1 MDRQQLAEV
10 QVADV
15 KILQKVNAAN
25 REAFSVKYPGQIE
38 HCLRLVMERLQAG
51 LDKRDGVDV
60 ANPDTWR
67 MTTREILDLS
77 ESASMLNEIRRG
89 F

>member
-1 MDRQQLAEV
+1 MEPTGQDQAVQEV
-10 QVADV
+10 L
-15 KILQKVNAAN
+15 IMQKVNRVH
-25 REAFSVKYPGQIE
+25 REAFSEKYPNQVE

-51 LDKRDGVDV
+51 LDKRVGVDV

-67 MTTREILDLS
+67 INTQEIQDLVAAAYQLDQ
-77 ESASMLNEIRRG
+77 IRRG